1 MVALVLGLLLCG
13 VCRVVKQFE
22 TIPKLVSE
30 NVQYMYDE
38 GIIDMPKFD
47 TAVDIPDKYIDPM
60 NEHSGEW
67 SINRSFRDIQFAVFV
82 ITVCGIVGII
92 SLMLY
97 INGVIADNY
106 KTFEKLYVLRNILDE
121 DERSEI
127 ENTFNMRQFKKKINL
142 PLIIIVPLVATTCC
156 CLAMNSIIQQY
167 GIRVTGNISWIVQE
181 YEIGKS
187 EEAMDEF
194 NTIDGVSSVIES
206 RFHVVDFSDFKSI
219 GVSSVSG
226 YNIDKTIVTN
236 HRSLHNGAI
245 ICVKMDLLNYYK
257 LIMIQIAILVLY
269 LIYVMIKLGENR
281 RILIE

>member
-1 MVALVLGLLLCG
+1 
-13 VCRVVKQFE
+13 
-22 TIPKLVSE
+22 
-30 NVQYMYDE
+30 
-38 GIIDMPKFD
+38 
-47 TAVDIPDKYIDPM
+47 
-60 NEHSGEW
+60 
-67 SINRSFRDIQFAVFV
+67 
-82 ITVCGIVGII
+82 
-92 SLMLY
+92 
-97 INGVIADNY
+97 GVIADNY

-181 YEIGKS
+181 YEISKS

-206 RFHVVDFSDFKSI
+206 RFHIVDFSDFKSI

-226 YNIDKTIVTN
+226 Y
-236 HRSLHNGAI
+236 
-245 ICVKMDLLNYYK
+245 
-257 LIMIQIAILVLY
+257 
-269 LIYVMIKLGENR
+269 
-281 RILIE
+281 